1 VAHAHYA
8 RLRAIENQRW
18 VTRAANAGISAFIN
32 PQGEV
37 VASRSWGEDDLFSH
51 DVILIETQSFYTRYG
66 DLLGRAGYWLF
77 PFLLLSVWVRQ
88 RVRG

>member
-1 VAHAHYA
+1 M
-8 RLRAIENQRW
+8 
-18 VTRAANAGISAFIN
+18 
-32 PQGEV
+32 
-37 VASRSWGEDDLFSH
+37 ASRSWGEDDLFSH